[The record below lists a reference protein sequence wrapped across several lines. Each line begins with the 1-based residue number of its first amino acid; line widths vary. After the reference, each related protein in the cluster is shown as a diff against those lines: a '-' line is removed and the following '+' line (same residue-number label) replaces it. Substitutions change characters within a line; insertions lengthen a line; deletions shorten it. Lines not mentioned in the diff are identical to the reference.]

1 MTMKVISEKTEK
13 GVIERR
19 IDLPVGGE
27 VVPGIHWLPE
37 AASGPHPTVIIGHGG
52 TQHKR
57 APNVLGLARKLVRH
71 LGYGV
76 VALDAP
82 GHGDRMTDE
91 QRQAQAELLSG
102 RQELRLAPLSE
113 SRMRTMM
120 GAASQAVSEWKAL
133 LDDLG
138 TNPDWADGP
147 FGYWGVSMGTAFGM
161 PFLAREP
168 RIAAA
173 VLGLGSLREP
183 EGRQRAIAADI
194 TIPILF
200 LFQWDDELMDRQ
212 AGLALWDAI
221 ASKEKTM
228 HINPGPHVGI
238 PLFERDDVV
247 SFYRRHLGD

>member
-1 MTMKVISEKTEK
+1 MTMNTVAEKTEMH
-13 GVIERR
+13 VTERR
-19 IDLPVGGE
+19 FDLVVGDE

-57 APNVLGLARKLVRH
+57 APNVLGLARKLVRQ
-71 LGYGV
+71 LGCGV

-82 GHGDRMTDE
+82 GHGGRMTDE
-91 QRQAQAELLSG
+91 QRHAQAELLSR
-102 RQELRLAPLSE
+102 RQDLRLAPLSE
-113 SRMRTMM
+113 KRMRTMM
-120 GAASQAVSEWKAL
+120 VAAPQAIAEWKAL

-138 TNPDWADGP
+138 TNPEWADGP
-147 FGYWGVSMGTAFGM
+147 FGFWGVSMGTAFGM
-161 PFLAREP
+161 PFLAGEP

-183 EGRQRAIAADI
+183 PDRQRAIAADI

-247 SFYRRHLGD
+247 SFYRRHFVP